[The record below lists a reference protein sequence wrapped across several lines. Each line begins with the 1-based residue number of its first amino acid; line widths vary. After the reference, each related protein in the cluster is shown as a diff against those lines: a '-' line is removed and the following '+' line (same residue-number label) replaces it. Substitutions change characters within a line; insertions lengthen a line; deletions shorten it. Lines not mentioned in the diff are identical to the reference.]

1 MYERNRDKNFK
12 DKVSVENYVEIKW
25 STGFKCNKGSRKK
38 YQKGTDGLYKYKY
51 FFNLGRLC
59 VKVKK
64 IDQFALKSFDYLG
77 AP

>member
-38 YQKGTDGLYKYKY
+38 Y
-51 FFNLGRLC
+51 
-59 VKVKK
+59 
-64 IDQFALKSFDYLG
+64 
-77 AP
+77 